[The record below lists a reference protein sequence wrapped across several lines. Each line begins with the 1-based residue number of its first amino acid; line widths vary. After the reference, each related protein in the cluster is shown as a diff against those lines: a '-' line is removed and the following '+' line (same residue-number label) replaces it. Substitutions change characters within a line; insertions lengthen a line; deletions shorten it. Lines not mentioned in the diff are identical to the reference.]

1 MIMSIFLDFEFSWKR
16 YKIRPW
22 MTINF
27 ADSSI
32 ASDSLGADIE
42 GSGKESKNAFVGI

>member
-1 MIMSIFLDFEFSWKR
+1 
-16 YKIRPW
+16 

-32 ASDSLGADIE
+32 ASDSLGVDIA
-42 GSGKESKNAFVGI
+42 GSGKELKNAFVGI